1 MPYPG
6 RNKIY
11 EAIIRRMV
19 REALDERER
28 EFARAHG
35 SDSEEEL
42 LDYLRACA
50 QSLGHSPWPGE
61 VDGGHFIEERFGSW
75 ETALEKAGL
84 PKATAPDRPCSFA
97 RYKAE
102 EERQKALYRERKAE
116 KKKF

>member
-19 REALDERER
+19 KEALDEHER
-28 EFARAHG
+28 EFARVHG
-35 SDSEEEL
+35 GDSEEEL
-42 LDYLRACA
+42 LDHLRACA
-50 QSLGHSPWPGE
+50 QNLGHSPRPGE
-61 VDGGHFIEERFGSW
+61 IDGGRFIEARFGLW

-84 PKATAPDRPCSFA
+84 PKATAPNRPSGFA